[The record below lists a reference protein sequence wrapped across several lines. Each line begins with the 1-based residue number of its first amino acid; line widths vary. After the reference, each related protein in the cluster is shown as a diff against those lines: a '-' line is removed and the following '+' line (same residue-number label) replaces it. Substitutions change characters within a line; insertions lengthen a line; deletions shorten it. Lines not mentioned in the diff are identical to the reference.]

1 MRRPKAHLEFALC
14 QLSYIP
20 AGTTTNC
27 SVTVTN
33 SKFINN
39 TGGLNSA
46 LYVLCQT
53 NDPLLVPMRCNIDI
67 LTSSFEGNLL
77 LDVDG
82 NGTAVVE
89 KGGPHSAVLVAA
101 ATASDLT
108 TINAN
113 VAFSTRI
120 INVDVPKMVPSA
132 DGLSS
137 APDWSSLEAHN
148 EFLPPPVEV
157 HARVSGCEFIGSST
171 GGAGVTVTAYAPG
184 VLRPPTDIYNEADNP
199 DFTHTG
205 PNSYVTISSC
215 NFRGHTAG
223 FPAAHIVAPR
233 VLSISDGFFVN
244 NTGALIVLAAENVTL
259 TDTRVHNNSAYATA
273 LDDHVSPGNEIAST
287 VKIQPNFFLRN
298 TSVIL
303 DRLSHTGNHGRQTG
317 TFTVLYLATSIA
329 YDEYIYVAF
338 SVHNSTFAHNSC
350 DSKGCW
356 QSERA
361 LYMYQIRHL
370 QVHTRILSVLSQC
383 LTAHRMYR

>member
-1 MRRPKAHLEFALC
+1 MVFIANADARVSIVGSLFHNNSRTVDTATPDNDKPLCLYVGDNFVGSLDLTNTSFIANTWGKPVPAGRRREAQEVGGIDAPPPAAPPADDGAGSSSGEGGGFGTTAGGYGS
-14 QLSYIP
+14 SYGGGHNGGYSGYGGDGGGYGGYGGSPPP
-20 AGTTTNC
+20 AEPEGDGGTPGDAAGDNKLRAWQTTVGIACGGGTTTNC

-171 GGAGVTVTAYAPG
+171 GGAGVTVTAYSS
-184 VLRPPTDIYNEADNP
+184 IY
-199 DFTHTG
+199 FG
-205 PNSYVTISSC
+205 W
-215 NFRGHTAG
+215 
-223 FPAAHIVAPR
+223 
-233 VLSISDGFFVN
+233 
-244 NTGALIVLAAENVTL
+244 
-259 TDTRVHNNSAYATA
+259 
-273 LDDHVSPGNEIAST
+273 
-287 VKIQPNFFLRN
+287 FL
-298 TSVIL
+298 
-303 DRLSHTGNHGRQTG
+303 
-317 TFTVLYLATSIA
+317 
-329 YDEYIYVAF
+329 
-338 SVHNSTFAHNSC
+338 C
-350 DSKGCW
+350 
-356 QSERA
+356 
-361 LYMYQIRHL
+361 
-370 QVHTRILSVLSQC
+370 
-383 LTAHRMYR
+383 